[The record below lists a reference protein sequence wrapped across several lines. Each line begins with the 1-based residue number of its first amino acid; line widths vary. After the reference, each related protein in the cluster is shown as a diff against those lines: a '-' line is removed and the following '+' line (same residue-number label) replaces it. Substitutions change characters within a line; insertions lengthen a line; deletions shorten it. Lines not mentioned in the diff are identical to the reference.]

1 MKTKVPYGMKDYTIH
16 GTELEPFHIYHQ
28 IYEHG
33 GLQVPFHWHKEME
46 WIWVEKGSLELTLGT
61 QRKILQKQDFVMIN
75 SYELHQLRSI
85 GNTSSI
91 HHALVFLPDMLAF
104 SYPDH
109 CQISY
114 IEPLLSRQLLLPSF
128 LPKNLSCISSVRS
141 IFQELLVLYD
151 TRPSGWQLL
160 LKNNLYHI
168 LVILFSEISVAA
180 FTRKPFLTDTRK
192 SIQADSPLYS
202 GTLRQK
208 NLSGGPGFFP
218 GYESTVLLPFFQEA
232 VSDDPDDLY

>member
-1 MKTKVPYGMKDYTIH
+1 MFIIKFTSTADCRS
-16 GTELEPFHIYHQ
+16 
-28 IYEHG
+28 
-33 GLQVPFHWHKEME
+33 PFHWHKEME

-128 LPKNLSCISSVRS
+128 CQKICLVYHLFVALFRNFWFFMIPGLPAGSY
-141 IFQELLVLYD
+141 F
-151 TRPSGWQLL
+151 
-160 LKNNLYHI
+160 
-168 LVILFSEISVAA
+168 
-180 FTRKPFLTDTRK
+180 
-192 SIQADSPLYS
+192 
-202 GTLRQK
+202 
-208 NLSGGPGFFP
+208 
-218 GYESTVLLPFFQEA
+218 
-232 VSDDPDDLY
+232 

>member
-141 IFQELLVLYD
+141 IF
-151 TRPSGWQLL
+151 RNFWFFM
-160 LKNNLYHI
+160 I
-168 LVILFSEISVAA
+168 
-180 FTRKPFLTDTRK
+180 
-192 SIQADSPLYS
+192 
-202 GTLRQK
+202 
-208 NLSGGPGFFP
+208 PG
-218 GYESTVLLPFFQEA
+218 LPAGSYF
-232 VSDDPDDLY
+232 

>member
-91 HHALVFLPDMLAF
+91 HHALVFLPNMLAF

-114 IEPLLSRQLLLPSF
+114 ILVGIEMPDFLYRTSPLPPAAASF
-128 LPKNLSCISSVRS
+128 FFAKKS
-141 IFQELLVLYD
+141 VLYIIC
-151 TRPSGWQLL
+151 S
-160 LKNNLYHI
+160 
-168 LVILFSEISVAA
+168 
-180 FTRKPFLTDTRK
+180 
-192 SIQADSPLYS
+192 
-202 GTLRQK
+202 
-208 NLSGGPGFFP
+208 
-218 GYESTVLLPFFQEA
+218 
-232 VSDDPDDLY
+232 

>member
-1 MKTKVPYGMKDYTIH
+1 
-16 GTELEPFHIYHQ
+16 
-28 IYEHG
+28 
-33 GLQVPFHWHKEME
+33 
-46 WIWVEKGSLELTLGT
+46 
-61 QRKILQKQDFVMIN
+61 MIN

-91 HHALVFLPDMLAF
+91 HHALVFLPNMLAF

-168 LVILFSEISVAA
+168 LVICFRKICCSLHPQTVPYRHEKINTSRFSAIFRNITTE
-180 FTRKPFLTDTRK
+180 K
-192 SIQADSPLYS
+192 SIWR
-202 GTLRQK
+202 TW
-208 NLSGGPGFFP
+208 
-218 GYESTVLLPFFQEA
+218 LLPWI
-232 VSDDPDDLY
+232 

>member
-16 GTELEPFHIYHQ
+16 DTELEPFHIYHQ

-75 SYELHQLRSI
+75 IYELHQLRSI

-91 HHALVFLPDMLAF
+91 HHALVFLPNMLAF

-114 IEPLLSRQLLLPSF
+114 IEPLLSTPAAASFF
-128 LPKNLSCISSVRS
+128 LPKICLVYHLFVAFFRN
-141 IFQELLVLYD
+141 FVLYD
-151 TRPSGWQLL
+151 YQAFRLAVT
-160 LKNNLYHI
+160 LKI
-168 LVILFSEISVAA
+168 IFTIFWSFCFRKSVAA
-180 FTRKPFLTDTRK
+180 FTRKPFTDTRK

-202 GTLRQK
+202 ETLRQK
-208 NLSGGPGFFP
+208 NLSGGLA
-218 GYESTVLLPFFQEA
+218 S
-232 VSDDPDDLY
+232 S